1 MKFSAQKRAT
11 FLDALEAGSTVKEAA
26 ALVGMSERGVYKARQ
41 QDKAFHQAWIDAA
54 DIGSQ
59 IKLGVIE
66 AEMDRRAIEG
76 ALRPV
81 YYKGK
86 PCGAVRDYSDTLLIF
101 RAKALAPERYRERAE
116 TKRSVQVALPQVESL
131 QDRPKITAALLT
143 ATTAGDMT
151 PGEAAELSRVV
162 ETHRRTVEL
171 VDLDERVRQL
181 EDQSRTSKR

>member
-1 MKFSAQKRAT
+1 VKESSAQIGMTERA
-11 FLDALEAGSTVKEAA
+11 LYKIRAHDDAFK
-26 ALVGMSERGVYKARQ
+26 
-41 QDKAFHQAWIDAA
+41 QAWLDAA

-101 RAKALAPERYRERAE
+101 RAKALAPERYRERVE
-116 TKRSVQVALPQVESL
+116 PKRSLQVALPQVDSL
-131 QDRPKITAALLT
+131 QDLPKITAALLT

-162 ETHRRTVEL
+162 ETHRRTIEL
-171 VDLDERVRQL
+171 VDLDERVRLL